1 LDINGDA
8 RWLEMFR
15 LLKGLPPLKRRS
27 GIEIGKSE
35 FQDLTNKTVQGIAE
49 GRKGREAD
57 TNIVLDDF
65 GLAAWMENRFEIHS
79 EYQVH
84 WRICQEGFKMTR
96 RSKDRQK

>member
-1 LDINGDA
+1 LDIDGDA
-8 RWLEMFR
+8 RWLEM
-15 LLKGLPPLKRRS
+15 LPPLKRRS

-35 FQDLTNKTVQGIAE
+35 SQDPTNKTVEGIAE
-49 GRKGREAD
+49 VHKGREAD

-84 WRICQEGFKMTR
+84 WRICEEGFKMTR